1 MASIR
6 GVLFALQDMHYV
18 SGRCVL
24 TEITSVTTSKVFF
37 IDDFDKKFILKL
49 NPPLSIQ
56 SESQFLKRYQQIEVF
71 PECTTTD
78 ETTYILMEH
87 MKGSMLYEQ
96 YSKLKIQDQ
105 IDFINQYEY
114 SDNRVGY
121 INDLKPDFKIFLK
134 DELELE
140 RLVIDDYFDCEE
152 LFDALDTVALPEEA
166 PKYVHG
172 DFGYH
177 NFVIQKEVLSVIDPT
192 PMQNLILYELLFLYC
207 SSPYD
212 INDETLRAYYHYYLK
227 YSWIDYKDFLIY
239 ARIIMALRLSTST
252 RHHPEDTAQYVT
264 LLNELFKTV

>member
-1 MASIR
+1 MASVR

-71 PECTTTD
+71 PECITTD

-152 LFDALDTVALPEEA
+152 LLDR
-166 PKYVHG
+166 K
-172 DFGYH
+172 
-177 NFVIQKEVLSVIDPT
+177 SV
-192 PMQNLILYELLFLYC
+192 
-207 SSPYD
+207 
-212 INDETLRAYYHYYLK
+212 
-227 YSWIDYKDFLIY
+227 
-239 ARIIMALRLSTST
+239 
-252 RHHPEDTAQYVT
+252 V
-264 LLNELFKTV
+264 